1 MTSVKEMNKLIKKME
16 EKRNDDPVNYP
27 AHYNKGGIGCIDAIK
42 AATGD
47 GYKYYI
53 QGNLIKYMWRYEN
66 KNGIEDLEKA
76 RFYLNMLIEREA
88 K

>member
-1 MTSVKEMNKLIKKME
+1 MASIKDLINFETDSVKESDM
-16 EKRNDDPVNYP
+16 VNHP
-27 AHYNKGGIGCIDAIK
+27 PHYNESSIECIDAIK

-76 RFYLNMLIEREA
+76 QWYLTSLIEWLRA
-88 K
+88 R